1 MEEAHQKFVIMTCAY
16 NADKWIGKCM
26 NSVRN
31 QIYRNYVHVVVD
43 DASTDN
49 TYREMLIH
57 EHSRTR
63 LFQNDKNVKWIRNA
77 LMYLDEHIL
86 SDEDVVVILDG
97 DDWLLHNDVL
107 DWLRQ
112 IYTLSDTWMTYSLFE
127 YPDGRDSSW
136 IPKYNTE
143 ILKSRDFRRVTWSF
157 THLRTFKAF
166 LWDNLNKNDL
176 RGPDGKFTPYTY
188 DQALLFPM
196 LEMCPYGKIKFIDN
210 PMYVYNTDNPLQV
223 EKYDKVK
230 QQALGRW
237 FRSKPKYDI
246 LER

>member
-1 MEEAHQKFVIMTCAY
+1 MKLEEPRFVVMTCVY

-26 NSVRN
+26 ASVRA
-31 QIYRNYVHVVVD
+31 QKYKNYVHVVVD
-43 DASTDN
+43 DASTDKTWN
-49 TYREMLIH
+49 EILIH
-57 EHSRTR
+57 DHQRSHLYR
-63 LFQNDKNVKWIRNA
+63 NKKNQKWIKNA
-77 LMYLDEHIL
+77 LQYLDRHIE
-86 SDEDVVVILDG
+86 SDEDIIVILDG
-97 DDWLLHNDVL
+97 DDWLAHHEVL
-107 DWLRQ
+107 YFL
-112 IYTLSDTWMTYSLFE
+112 YMLYKVSDTWMTYSLFQ

-136 IPKYNTE
+136 IPRYPTE
-143 ILKSRDFRRVTWSF
+143 VLKNRDFRKFVWSF

-166 LWDNLNKNDL
+166 LWQNLDKEDL
-176 RGPDGKFTPYTY
+176 KGPDGNYTPYTY

-196 LEMCPYGKIKFIDN
+196 LEMCPYGRIKFIDN
-210 PMYVYNTDNPLQV
+210 ILYVYNTDNPLQV